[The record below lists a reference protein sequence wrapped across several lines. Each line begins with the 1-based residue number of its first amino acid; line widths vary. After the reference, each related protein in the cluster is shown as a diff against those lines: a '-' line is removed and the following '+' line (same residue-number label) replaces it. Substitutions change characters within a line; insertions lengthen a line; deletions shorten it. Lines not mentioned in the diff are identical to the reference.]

1 MQARAAAGEAALR
14 SNGGMSAAENMMAS
28 KRDRRVLGAVLVLAA
43 GCGDVVRTND
53 AGPVDGNGP
62 RVCAAS
68 TKFGALVEVPGLSS
82 ASLDESTPRL
92 SPDELTVYF
101 TARAL
106 DPKQPSTV
114 LDANL
119 YTGSRA
125 TVNDAFTVSEMA
137 TLNSTSEDQDPS
149 VSSDGLRLYYSSL
162 RTPNEGYHTYLVTRG
177 STSGAFANPSLVA
190 NVDGADKTKDDG
202 QAFATADGAELWF
215 TSTRLGTVGGND
227 IWKASL
233 TGAMASAPAAVA
245 ELNSASN
252 DWLPVVSADRLT
264 VYFSSNRPGSTLNPS
279 GAPSYDIWTSHRSAV
294 TEAFPAPTRVPE
306 LSTTADDFA
315 GWLSSDNCRFYMSS
329 IDKQGQHLDIFMATR
344 AP

>member
-1 MQARAAAGEAALR
+1 
-14 SNGGMSAAENMMAS
+14 MAS
-28 KRDRRVLGAVLVLAA
+28 NRDRLVLSTALVLAA

-53 AGPVDGNGP
+53 AGLSDSGGA

-82 ASLDESTPRL
+82 TSLDESTPRL

-106 DPKQPSTV
+106 DAATPGTV

-137 TLNSTSEDQDPS
+137 ALNTTLADQDPS
-149 VSSDGLRLYYSSL
+149 VSSDGLRLYYSSQ
-162 RTPNEGYHTYLVTRG
+162 RSRGEGYHTYLAERSAT
-177 STSGAFANPSLVA
+177 TAAFAGAALVA
-190 NVDGADKTKDDG
+190 NVDGPDKTKDDG
-202 QAFATADGAELWF
+202 QAFVTADGAELWF
-215 TSTRLGTVGGND
+215 TSTRLGTVGGSD
-227 IWKASL
+227 IWTSSLAGTAAGAAS
-233 TGAMASAPAAVA
+233 AVA
-245 ELNSASN
+245 ELNSASD

-264 VYFSSNRPGSTLNPS
+264 VYFSSSRPGSTLNAS
-279 GAPSYDIWTSHRSAV
+279 GAPSHDIWTSHRSKV
-294 TEAFPAPTRVPE
+294 TEAFPVPTRVAE
-306 LSTTADDFA
+306 LSTPADDFP
-315 GWLSSDNCRFYMSS
+315 GWLSADNCRLYMSS
-329 IDKQGQHLDIFMATR
+329 IDKQGEHLDIFMATR